1 VVAGEVVVRHN
12 VGASGRGVGGCGV
25 THPVGELRL
34 GSHAAPPRAPAL
46 FRQGVC
52 CVVPLRVRPGVVLL
66 TPGVSAGQNGVDVD
80 VLKDPK
86 CLAARAPGR

>member
-1 VVAGEVVVRHN
+1 
-12 VGASGRGVGGCGV
+12 
-25 THPVGELRL
+25 
-34 GSHAAPPRAPAL
+34 L